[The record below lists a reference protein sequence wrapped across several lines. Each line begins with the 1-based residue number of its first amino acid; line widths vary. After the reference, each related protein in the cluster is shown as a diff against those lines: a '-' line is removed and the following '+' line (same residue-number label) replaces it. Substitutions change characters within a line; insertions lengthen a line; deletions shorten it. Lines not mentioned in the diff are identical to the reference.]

1 MTALSE
7 HKQGGADPVH
17 TPVHM
22 RFTPGADPVVQWFSY
37 REVNCTTTPPWWWW
51 CVVLSPS
58 HDDCAGQTAPSGG
71 RQIRTYLTPLFLRT
85 FHVSITPWKR
95 PNHAAEMGHL

>member
-22 RFTPGADPVVQWFSY
+22 RFTPGAEPVVQWFSY

-58 HDDCAGQTAPSGG
+58 HADCAGRTAPRGG
-71 RQIRTYLTPLFLRT
+71 RQIRTYLTQLFLRV
-85 FHVSITPWKR
+85 FHVAEGVER
-95 PNHAAEMGHL
+95 RGNDAAEMGHL